1 MTKTVPS
8 WAYRLLVGLLAYSLI
23 AGYLI
28 LKIWQTKSLST
39 VRQVIYTSELVGF
52 ICLLIGVMVYYW
64 REHNERKL
72 FSEVSSGN
80 SILIIK
86 AIIGILVTIGYLVL
100 FAPIITKDIETW
112 SISPVLLVVK
122 IVILVALFIRLLI
135 VLARWF
141 IEPGFFKIGK

>member
-1 MTKTVPS
+1 MMKTVPS

-28 LKIWQTKSLST
+28 LKIWRTESLPII
-39 VRQVIYTSELVGF
+39 RKGIYTSELVVF
-52 ICLLIGVMVYYW
+52 ICLLTGGMIYCW
-64 REHNERKL
+64 RKYNAGKL
-72 FSEVSSGN
+72 FSEVFPESST
-80 SILIIK
+80 LIVK
-86 AIIGILVTIGYLVL
+86 AIIGLLVTIGYLIL
-100 FAPIITKDIETW
+100 FAPIIAKDIETW

-141 IEPGFFKIGK
+141 SEPGFFKIGK